1 MGKTEE
7 KLTLQAM
14 ERERKKRE
22 AKGKKKISYRY
33 DHIKD
38 LDKEVRA
45 IKMNKGGDPMNKK
58 KKSFPDLNKDAKVT
72 KKDVLIGRGVIKK
85 KDGGGVARGMGA
97 ATQGARGIRFDVD
110 EKGKIK

>member
-22 AKGKKKISYRY
+22 AKDKKKISYRY

-38 LDKEVRA
+38 LDKEVRE
-45 IKMNKGGDPMNKK
+45 IKMKKGGSVK
-58 KKSFPDLNKDAKVT
+58 KKSFPDLNNDGKVT
-72 KKDVLIGRGVIKK
+72 KKDVLIGRGIIKK

-97 ATQGARGIRFDVD
+97 ATQGGKF
-110 EKGKIK
+110 KGVF

>member
-38 LDKEVRA
+38 LDKEVRE
-45 IKMNKGGDPMNKK
+45 IKMKK
-58 KKSFPDLNKDAKVT
+58 VVIREKEKKVFQ
-72 KKDVLIGRGVIKK
+72 I
-85 KDGGGVARGMGA
+85 
-97 ATQGARGIRFDVD
+97 
-110 EKGKIK
+110 

>member
-22 AKGKKKISYRY
+22 AKDKKKISYRY

-38 LDKEVRA
+38 LDKEVRE
-45 IKMNKGGDPMNKK
+45 IKMKKGGSVK
-58 KKSFPDLNKDAKVT
+58 KKSFPDLNKDGKVT
-72 KKDVLIGRGVIKK
+72 KKDVLMGRGVIKK
-85 KDGGGVARGMGA
+85 KRRWFGVARGMGA
-97 ATQGARGIRFDVD
+97 ATQGGKF
-110 EKGKIK
+110 KGVF

>member
-45 IKMNKGGDPMNKK
+45 IKMKIGGDPVKKKK
-58 KKSFPDLNKDAKVT
+58 KKSFPDLNKDGKVT
-72 KKDVLIGRGVIKK
+72 KKDVLMGRGVIKK
-85 KDGGGVARGMGA
+85 KRRWFGVARGMGA
-97 ATQGARGIRFDVD
+97 ATQGGKF
-110 EKGKIK
+110 KGVF

>member
-38 LDKEVRA
+38 LDKEVRE
-45 IKMNKGGDPMNKK
+45 IKMKKGGSEK
-58 KKSFPDLNKDAKVT
+58 KKSFPDLNKDGKVT
-72 KKDVLIGRGVIKK
+72 KKDVLIGRGIIKK

-97 ATQGARGIRFDVD
+97 ATQGGKF
-110 EKGKIK
+110 KGVF

>member
-22 AKGKKKISYRY
+22 AKDKKKISYRY

-38 LDKEVRA
+38 LDKEVRE
-45 IKMNKGGDPMNKK
+45 IKMKKGGSVK
-58 KKSFPDLNKDAKVT
+58 KKSFPDLNKDGKVT
-72 KKDVLIGRGVIKK
+72 KKDVLIGRGIIKK
-85 KDGGGVARGMGA
+85 KDGSGVARGMGA
-97 ATQGARGIRFDVD
+97 ATQGGKF
-110 EKGKIK
+110 KGVF

>member
-22 AKGKKKISYRY
+22 AKDKKKISYRY

-38 LDKEVRA
+38 LDKEVRE
-45 IKMNKGGDPMNKK
+45 IKMKKGGFREKEK
-58 KKSFPDLNKDAKVT
+58 FS
-72 KKDVLIGRGVIKK
+72 
-85 KDGGGVARGMGA
+85 
-97 ATQGARGIRFDVD
+97 RF
-110 EKGKIK
+110 K

>member
-38 LDKEVRA
+38 LDKEVRE
-45 IKMNKGGDPMNKK
+45 IKMKKGGSVK
-58 KKSFPDLNKDAKVT
+58 KKSFPDLNKDGKVT
-72 KKDVLIGRGVIKK
+72 KKDVLIGRGIIKK
-85 KDGGGVARGMGA
+85 KDGGPVRGMGA
-97 ATQGARGIRFDVD
+97 ATQGGKF
-110 EKGKIK
+110 KGVF

>member
-45 IKMNKGGDPMNKK
+45 IKMNLGGDPMKKKK
-58 KKSFPDLNKDAKVT
+58 KKSFPDLNNDAKVT

-85 KDGGGVARGMGA
+85 KDGSGVARGMGA
-97 ATQGARGIRFDVD
+97 ATQGGKF
-110 EKGKIK
+110 KGVF